1 MEAMWQ
7 KDLLL
12 FVMLVVSSAQQLE
25 NLTQSQHYQF
35 LTAAVGGLTWTRLLF
50 KSFPSLSRQTI
61 REVCS
66 ALRCGKPMIE
76 SPRIDWLL
84 SKLDTVFLTETQ
96 NLIRKK
102 EIFGLTW
109 DHVLTEEVQLVRLQ
123 CRKKSKFL
131 PLFGRGKE
139 KSKSNSEYAS
149 DFNNG
154 SCKEIYYKPI
164 FKAFFI
170 WYPD

>member
-1 MEAMWQ
+1 
-7 KDLLL
+7 
-12 FVMLVVSSAQQLE
+12 
-25 NLTQSQHYQF
+25 
-35 LTAAVGGLTWTRLLF
+35 
-50 KSFPSLSRQTI
+50 
-61 REVCS
+61 
-66 ALRCGKPMIE
+66 MIE
-76 SPRIDWLL
+76 SPMIDWLL

-109 DHVLTEEVQLVRLQ
+109 TMSLQ
-123 CRKKSKFL
+123 KKFNSFACNVKRNFKFL

-139 KSKSNSEYAS
+139 RSKSNSEYAS